1 MKKTN
6 KVKKFFRYNLGFLIT
21 TASLAVV
28 FTAIDVVALSV
39 PFITNTLNTV
49 LGDDRQVLK
58 SGDPNQYQ
66 YFKTDD
72 DIKNKADALKKAN
85 QVNEKIG
92 EEGFVLLKN
101 DGSLPLK
108 KNAKVSVFGM
118 NQTNMVY
125 SGSGS
130 SSKSNGDGI
139 DLFKSL
145 DNAGIEYN
153 LDLKIQY
160 EKLKSSY
167 GRPASPTFGDIIE
180 GFSTGEA
187 PLSAF
192 NSSNPSGLAGNYTDA
207 ALVVISRIGGEGYD
221 LPRTMKNTEGAD
233 PDAHY
238 LELDNNEKAL
248 LSNLTSDSSPF
259 ENVIVLINSGTSMEL
274 GFLDDGTYGEKLKGA
289 LWIGDPGGTGL
300 NALGKILTGEVTPSG
315 HLTDTYVRDFFS
327 IPSLADFGN
336 NSRDKGNNYTLDGAS
351 TDYYFVDYQEG
362 IYVGY
367 KYFETRGY
375 TEKEKGNSSWYKD
388 NVVYPFGYGMSY
400 AKFNYSLKSAELDG
414 KTFTSEVTEADLDKT
429 ITLNVEVTNVS
440 TTYSGKEVVQLY
452 GTAPYINGQIEKSQ
466 VNLLDFAKTKLLA
479 PGEKDEI
486 TLKTTLRDL
495 ASYDYNDANTNSHK
509 GYELDAGSYTLSL
522 ATNAHYAW
530 ENPIAKKEF
539 SIGSTINIDNDEV
552 TNNKVENKFDDV
564 SDHIQ
569 TYLSRADWEG
579 TFPKTPTAEDC
590 EASEELINSFSV
602 ESYIGKGSTLDKGK
616 PWYVTKAKRQQ
627 YVELTDEEAKIKLYD
642 LIGKKYEDSAWDD
655 LLDQLTVKQM
665 TQLIGTGN
673 FNTGAISN
681 ISKPKTV
688 DPDGPSGFTNF
699 MTMIDQTATVYDTCF
714 YACESLIGATYN
726 KELAGEIGNA
736 IGNEG
741 LIGNER
747 GDKRSY
753 SGWYA
758 PAVNI
763 HRTPFSG
770 RNWEYYSEDGVL
782 NGIMAAE
789 TVKAA
794 NKKGVYTYIK
804 HFALNDQ
811 ETNRD
816 SKGLVTWSNEQAMR
830 EIYFVPFEYTV
841 KVGGTTAMMSSFNR
855 IGSVWAGG
863 NYNLLTGVLRKEW
876 GFRGTVITDYNT
888 HGDYM
893 DPDQMVRAGGSLNL
907 IQDMQP
913 SSAGANYNVTH
924 RASLRNA
931 THDILYTVANSCAMN
946 GYGAGIK
953 YGYDPA
959 YWKIAVYSLNG
970 VAFVA
975 LAIWGFFSIWNSI
988 KRIKKEDVE

>member
-1 MKKTN
+1 M
-6 KVKKFFRYNLGFLIT
+6 
-21 TASLAVV
+21 
-28 FTAIDVVALSV
+28 
-39 PFITNTLNTV
+39 
-49 LGDDRQVLK
+49 
-58 SGDPNQYQ
+58 
-66 YFKTDD
+66 
-72 DIKNKADALKKAN
+72 
-85 QVNEKIG
+85 
-92 EEGFVLLKN
+92 
-101 DGSLPLK
+101 
-108 KNAKVSVFGM
+108 
-118 NQTNMVY
+118 
-125 SGSGS
+125 
-130 SSKSNGDGI
+130 
-139 DLFKSL
+139 
-145 DNAGIEYN
+145 
-153 LDLKIQY
+153 
-160 EKLKSSY
+160 
-167 GRPASPTFGDIIE
+167 
-180 GFSTGEA
+180 
-187 PLSAF
+187 
-192 NSSNPSGLAGNYTDA
+192 
-207 ALVVISRIGGEGYD
+207 
-221 LPRTMKNTEGAD
+221 
-233 PDAHY
+233 
-238 LELDNNEKAL
+238 
-248 LSNLTSDSSPF
+248 
-259 ENVIVLINSGTSMEL
+259 
-274 GFLDDGTYGEKLKGA
+274 
-289 LWIGDPGGTGL
+289 
-300 NALGKILTGEVTPSG
+300 
-315 HLTDTYVRDFFS
+315 
-327 IPSLADFGN
+327 
-336 NSRDKGNNYTLDGAS
+336 
-351 TDYYFVDYQEG
+351 
-362 IYVGY
+362 
-367 KYFETRGY
+367 
-375 TEKEKGNSSWYKD
+375 
-388 NVVYPFGYGMSY
+388 
-400 AKFNYSLKSAELDG
+400 
-414 KTFTSEVTEADLDKT
+414 
-429 ITLNVEVTNVS
+429 
-440 TTYSGKEVVQLY
+440 
-452 GTAPYINGQIEKSQ
+452 
-466 VNLLDFAKTKLLA
+466 
-479 PGEKDEI
+479 
-486 TLKTTLRDL
+486 
-495 ASYDYNDANTNSHK
+495 
-509 GYELDAGSYTLSL
+509 
-522 ATNAHYAW
+522 
-530 ENPIAKKEF
+530 
-539 SIGSTINIDNDEV
+539 
-552 TNNKVENKFDDV
+552 
-564 SDHIQ
+564 
-569 TYLSRADWEG
+569 
-579 TFPKTPTAEDC
+579 
-590 EASEELINSFSV
+590 
-602 ESYIGKGSTLDKGK
+602 
-616 PWYVTKAKRQQ
+616 
-627 YVELTDEEAKIKLYD
+627 
-642 LIGKKYEDSAWDD
+642 IGKKYEDSAWDD

-975 LAIWGFFSIWNSI
+975 LAIWGFFSVWNSI